1 MIQRPL
7 HHEVVS
13 AGYTQ
18 RDAHGAVAP
27 FDFAHDLWGV
37 TNHLRLD
44 VRVLVGKI
52 DQDHVAE
59 LKPLSVDLNRHR
71 VRV

>member
-1 MIQRPL
+1 
-7 HHEVVS
+7 
-13 AGYTQ
+13 
-18 RDAHGAVAP
+18 
-27 FDFAHDLWGV
+27 
-37 TNHLRLD
+37 
-44 VRVLVGKI
+44 VGKI